1 MMVVEPLGPK
11 ELIDMDASGSF
22 GLGAINYITKEF
34 FMLPT
39 PTIIS
44 GLPIHVGEMAVLMLS
59 VDTWAGPTRAELS
72 EEQEKSHFCSKHLD
86 LYSDNQA
93 VIASVN
99 YGRSQEEFLS
109 MGTRYIHYQMAMR
122 DSTLTLT
129 YVNTKDNIFADN
141 LSRDCTETVQ
151 FLLNKGFQRI
161 FISEKRLSE
170 VMAFDI

>member
-1 MMVVEPLGPK
+1 MMIVQPLGPK
-11 ELIDMDASGSF
+11 ELIDMDASGSY
-22 GLGAINYITKEF
+22 GLGPINYITKEF

-44 GLPIHVGEMAVLMLS
+44 GLAIHVGEMAVLMLV
-59 VDTWAGPTRAELS
+59 VDAWAGPTRAELAG
-72 EEQEKSHFCSKHLD
+72 EEPNLCSKLLD

-93 VIASVN
+93 VISSVN
-99 YGRSQEEFLS
+99 FGRSQDEFLA
-109 MGTRYIHYQMAMR
+109 MGTRYVHYQMAMR

-129 YVNTKDNIFADN
+129 YVNTKKNIFADN
-141 LSRDCTETVQ
+141 LSRDCTATVQ